1 MTLVIKNLPASAGD
15 MKDMG
20 SIPASGRSPA
30 EGHGNPLGILAR
42 KIPRTDEPG
51 GQATVHGVTE
61 SWTEL
66 KRLSVHARTLK

>member
-1 MTLVIKNLPASAGD
+1 MVKNRPAGD
-15 MKDMG
+15 MKDPG
-20 SIPASGRSPA
+20 SIPASGRSPQKGMA
-30 EGHGNPLGILAR
+30 THSGILPR

-66 KRLSVHARTLK
+66 KRLSMHARTLK